1 LSEAVSKS
9 KEKILRRIED
19 KKKML
24 TTFIICTAIAIISI
38 LIIILIRAGIIDLPG
53 TLGTVSHILPGLV
66 RVMLFVLLFSS
77 LLIGI
82 ANIREYYVVKL
93 SSWFDI
99 IGLLIFIV
107 LLAYFLFDFPFE
119 IADTLSTLGGCILI
133 IIYLYLIQ
141 D

>member
-1 LSEAVSKS
+1 MSEAVSKS